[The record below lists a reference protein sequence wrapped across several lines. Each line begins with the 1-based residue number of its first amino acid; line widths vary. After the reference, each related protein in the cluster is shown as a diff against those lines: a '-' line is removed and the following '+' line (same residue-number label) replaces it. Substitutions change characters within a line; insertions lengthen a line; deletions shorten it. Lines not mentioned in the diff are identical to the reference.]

1 MIRIAPG
8 KSPVRRLRRFMYN
21 VMRYYEM
28 YGFNALVQAGRG
40 RLMKF
45 IYPVAYRGAIL
56 RFGARNLFLR
66 SKPLRLQVADVCWL
80 MMPKGAVAFEFWTG
94 GYFERNELSF
104 VLRYLRKGMTFVDV
118 GSNVG
123 LFTLAAAKRL
133 EQLGGGMVYAFEP
146 FEWSFGVL
154 RENVRLNNLSNVSLH
169 CTALGNYTGEA
180 VLWINA
186 PWKDGLNT
194 LGKPSHPDSQVIG
207 HVTVPITTIDAF
219 VKAENI
225 PKVDL
230 MKVDV
235 EGGELL
241 VFKGSEDLLRR
252 PDAPVLLY
260 GSQGFLTAGFNYHPV
275 ETMWFL
281 QDCGYQFWVLDPT
294 GKASPRKPEHGYEG
308 MIVAAKPS
316 HSAVISTL

>member
-1 MIRIAPG
+1 
-8 KSPVRRLRRFMYN
+8 
-21 VMRYYEM
+21 MRYYELH
-28 YGFNALVQAGRG
+28 GLNALAQVGRG

-80 MMPKGAVAFEFWTG
+80 MMPKGAVAFKFWTG

-118 GSNVG
+118 GSKVG

-146 FEWSFGVL
+146 SEWSFGVL

-169 CTALGNYTGEA
+169 CTALGNYTGESGA
-180 VLWINA
+180 LDKCALEGWLKYA
-186 PWKDGLNT
+186 

-241 VFKGSEDLLRR
+241 VFKGAEDLLRR

-260 GSQGFLTAGFNYHPV
+260 ESGSLSAGFNYHPV

-308 MIVAAKPS
+308 MIVAAKLS